1 VYIFDTTL
9 RDGEQT
15 PGVALTVDEKIK
27 IAEALDS
34 LGVDVIEAGF
44 PITSPGEFDAVKRI
58 ARLGLNAKICALART
73 NLKDMELALEADVD
87 RVHVFIA
94 TSDLHLKYKLGL
106 TREEALR
113 RAVEAVEYLKSHGVE
128 VEFSAEDATR
138 SDPSYLEQVYSAV
151 ARAGADFLDIPDTVG
166 VATPE
171 LMESLVKRIIGVS
184 RGKIV
189 SVHCHDDF
197 GLATANSIA
206 GVRAG
211 ARQVHVTINGIGER
225 AGNAS
230 LEEVVMALK
239 MLYGYEVGVRTEK
252 LVEVSRLVSRL
263 TGVPVQPNKAV
274 VGRNAFGHESGI
286 HTHGVLRN
294 PATYEPFPPEVVGAR
309 RWLAVGKHAGSH
321 GIRARLEELGFKV
334 DEDQLKAIMSRVKAL
349 GDMGRRVTDK
359 DMIEIAE
366 EILGIRR
373 SRGGRIAELEGVE
386 IYSYGQ
392 GVEAVV
398 KISIGGDRAVYR
410 GKGRGGMEAVAAA
423 LEEIL
428 RTYGARAREHEV
440 RVHQVGSSMDAE
452 AVVTIEAPGGRIVS
466 SSSIKPDIYWA
477 LADAYIEA
485 LNIAITPRNA

>member
-1 VYIFDTTL
+1 
-9 RDGEQT
+9 
-15 PGVALTVDEKIK
+15 VDEKVS

-44 PITSPGEFDAVKRI
+44 PITSQGEFEAVKRI

-73 NLKDMELALEADVD
+73 NVKDMELALDSDVD

-94 TSDLHLKYKLGL
+94 TSDLHLKYKLDL
-106 TREEALR
+106 TREEALKK
-113 RAVEAVEYLKSHGVE
+113 AVEAVEYLRSHGVE
-128 VEFSAEDATR
+128 IEFSAEDATR

-151 ARAGADFLDIPDTVG
+151 AEAGADFLDIPDTVG
-166 VATPE
+166 VSTPE
-171 LMESLVKRIIGVS
+171 LMESLVRRIIGVS

-211 ARQVHVTINGIGER
+211 ARQVHVTVNGIGER

-239 MLYGYEVGVRTEK
+239 MLYGYEVGVKTDR
-252 LVEVSRLVSRL
+252 LAEVSRLVSKL
-263 TGVPVQPNKAV
+263 TGVSVQPNKAI

-286 HTHGVLRN
+286 HTHGILRN
-294 PATYEPFPPEVVGAR
+294 PATYEPFSPEVVGAR

-321 GIRARLEELGFKV
+321 GIRARLEEMGFKV
-334 DEDQLKAIMSRVKAL
+334 GEAQLKAIVGRVKAL
-349 GDMGRRVTDK
+349 GDMGKRVTDK
-359 DMIEIAE
+359 DLLEIAE

-373 SRGGRIAELEGVE
+373 GREGRMAELEGVE
-386 IYSYGQ
+386 IYSYGRD
-392 GVEAVV
+392 VEAVV
-398 KISIGGDRAVYR
+398 KLYIGGDTAVYR
-410 GKGRGGMEAVAAA
+410 GKGRGGLEAIAAA
-423 LEEIL
+423 VEEIL
-428 RTYGARAREHEV
+428 RSYGAKAREHEV
-440 RVHQVGSSMDAE
+440 RIHQSGVGVDAE
-452 AVVTIEAPGGRIVS
+452 AVVTIEAPGGRIIS
-466 SSSIKPDIYWA
+466 SSSVKHDIYWA

-485 LNIAITPRNA
+485 LNIAINSRDT